1 MSTPSATSVIEP
13 SVGTWKLNP
22 DKSKIPNV
30 PSFPKAITLVIEEHG
45 DVREVKSTGAQI
57 DGSPISLR
65 YTIPKLGGVVR
76 IEGTP
81 SPAAGDSAIFKPSD
95 NPYVSEIATLRGGKE
110 VQTQRS
116 VVSGDGNTLTVT
128 TKGVDQEGRPTDR
141 VAVLDKQ

>member
-1 MSTPSATSVIEP
+1 MEAQPRQIE
-13 SVGTWKLNP
+13 NP
-22 DKSKIPNV
+22 ECSF
-30 PSFPKAITLVIEEHG
+30 FPKAITLVIEEHG
-45 DVREVKSTGAQI
+45 DVREVKSRGAQI